1 MSYSGSRYRPSGR
14 QVAAPD
20 DSRSRHP
27 ASSHHNAPSRTSQ
40 PSGGRGHDDRARSF
54 PADAYLGYSSDGDDD
69 DDNYYCSSSGR
80 APGGS
85 SSSHRDPGHG
95 RSRSYG
101 GYDDYD
107 ADESDRGYGRGP
119 STQSRVPQND
129 HHGGGRNHPSSS
141 SSHRDQARDHRDDE
155 RYYAPSGSSSSG
167 RHHDR
172 DSGYGRDYGRDSGP
186 GGPSSRHGGEDMRGG
201 DPRASESRREIPFRY
216 VSPFDLGFG
225 GGSRERG
232 GGGGRSDPFAEDW
245 DFPSRSS
252 GHRRSSGRD
261 DGWFSDGESDWSDGF
276 W

>member
-20 DSRSRHP
+20 DSQSRP
-27 ASSHHNAPSRTSQ
+27 SSHHNAPSRTSQ
-40 PSGGRGHDDRARSF
+40 PSGAF
-54 PADAYLGYSSDGDDD
+54 PADEYLGYSSADDD
-69 DDNYYCSSSGR
+69 DDYYNRSSSGR

-85 SSSHRDPGHG
+85 ISSSHRNPGHG

-107 ADESDRGYGRGP
+107 ADDSDRGYGRGP
-119 STQSRVPQND
+119 QSSRASVDPRD
-129 HHGGGRNHPSSS
+129 DRRGHGGPSSS
-141 SSHRDQARDHRDDE
+141 SSHRDR
-155 RYYAPSGSSSSG
+155 
-167 RHHDR
+167 
-172 DSGYGRDYGRDSGP
+172 GYGRDYGRDSQQP
-186 GGPSSRHGGEDMRGG
+186 GPSSRHGGEDMRGG
-201 DPRASESRREIPFRY
+201 DSRASESRREIPFRY
-216 VSPFDLGFG
+216 VSPFDVGF

-232 GGGGRSDPFAEDW
+232 GGGGRSDPFGDDW
-245 DFPSRSS
+245 GFPSRSS